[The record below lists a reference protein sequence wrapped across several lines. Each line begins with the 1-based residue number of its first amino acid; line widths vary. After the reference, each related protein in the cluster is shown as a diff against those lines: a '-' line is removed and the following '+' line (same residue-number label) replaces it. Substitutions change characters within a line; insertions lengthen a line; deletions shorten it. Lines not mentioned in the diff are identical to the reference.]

1 MMDWKNILLET
12 DDEYLIGLSNK
23 GTVKRAYKDKEDCN
37 CTVGALGEEAEIHVG
52 KETVHI
58 RMPLGESNC
67 TCPSGSICRHIILGI
82 IVLKEYAAGVE
93 NAETMT
99 DVSSTENELEITTDV
114 SDAGNKSTDKK
125 ADKTEQTVIADT
137 AGSEGSPKKRT
148 DKKASEAKRTDL
160 SDNRIKNTDT
170 IHSEDNPEK
179 YTAKNADEAKRTVMS
194 DNRIKPTD
202 KTDSENNP
210 ENTIIKELM
219 DYPPDTLKKKMG
231 VRRFG
236 SFVNRVKAGVR
247 AQISGNSVITVK
259 LPDQDITVKLLSPL
273 EYSTCTCHKKELCA
287 HKAEAIFWYQI
298 QKSGFDSKDLETYL
312 DNELGKSRNFDVTQ
326 IKAIAG
332 QLRIF
337 LEKLMNTGLS
347 RTSSDMPD
355 SMERM
360 AVICHNAELADFE
373 GYFRALHKLYDQ
385 YIKRSSAF
393 QIEKLM
399 SDLTRLY
406 RRVELLIRAE
416 SSADIAKYAGIFKAE
431 YMPVGELEL
440 TGVVCTPF
448 KTNSGYEGVTIYFLE
463 ENTGQWY
470 SYTVARPVFYEANK
484 KRGRTEKETAPWGIK
499 CSLEELQN
507 IRIRL
512 IGAKCDTR
520 RRLSSSQETKGEI
533 IGKAR
538 LTKELVQDW
547 YYQEFDALFADKI
560 GKDRSIWLRNE
571 EQRAA
576 EENNL
581 IIVWPQTIEK
591 AVFLQQKQLLQMKL
605 YDSRG
610 QELILE
616 VAYSEL
622 EDSGIRYLEKLKS
635 EDKPCFLGKIYL
647 RNGRIYMYPIT
658 VLKLDF
664 EREETT
670 NAEMPCKEI
679 DYNIEMSCK
688 EIEHNKEDIL
698 ENLLMDVQSLL
709 TDLLQSG
716 FDTVHDST
724 LEEFAKIIRKTKQFN
739 MTHLSEMLSK
749 LQESLSMRRHI
760 IRNIAMENA
769 AAENNIDIIAAG
781 EMNIAEI
788 DSDEN
793 AAEIDIDE
801 NELMESGLMKEVE
814 NAPKIYTQLN
824 EYLYLCLQKTAYDKG
839 WEYYVEVKISTFRRL
854 PIY

>member
-82 IVLKEYAAGVE
+82 IVLKEYAAGVG
-93 NAETMT
+93 NAETM
-99 DVSSTENELEITTDV
+99 TDV

-148 DKKASEAKRTDL
+148 DKKSSEAKRTDL
-160 SDNRIKNTDT
+160 SDNRINPTDT
-170 IHSEDNPEK
+170 AGSESSLEK
-179 YTAKNADEAKRTVMS
+179 QTDKKANEANQTDLS
-194 DNRIKPTD
+194 DNRIK
-202 KTDSENNP
+202 KTDTAGSENGSDKQ
-210 ENTIIKELM
+210 THISDSKIIKELM

-470 SYTVARPVFYEANK
+470 SYTVARPVFYETNK

-538 LTKELVQDW
+538 LTKELVQNW

-769 AAENNIDIIAAG
+769 VA

-801 NELMESGLMKEVE
+801 KLMNENELMESGLVKEVE

-839 WEYYVEVKISTFRRL
+839 WEYYVEV
-854 PIY
+854 